1 MKSKIIILLLG
12 LGIFSSCNSWLDVE
26 PANQISKHKLYGDE
40 IGFQNALN
48 GVYIAASA
56 PSLYGKSLSWG
67 GVSAMA
73 QTYADA
79 NDYENWYMSQYQYY
93 DYSQTLAVVNGIW
106 EGLYNVIANCN
117 LLLEEIKDVPPSL
130 FVLDTITKNVITGEA
145 LAMRAFC
152 HLDLVRLYAP
162 APVKNSEA
170 KFIPYQEVYPSELTV
185 PLTTSETLD
194 KIIADLL
201 KAKDLVAYNDT
212 IYNKT
217 QMAYKMN
224 SIFQGQ
230 YSANGGNFFRKR
242 GFRFNYCAIIGLL
255 SRAYLYKGDIDN
267 ALYYSKHFYD
277 RFIQGN
283 KWFAFNSSTD
293 YTTSLANKQKK
304 HLQECMFAIY
314 RGTLLTEVESYY
326 SSNQDNLPVGD
337 VDNIFL
343 NDEDDY
349 RLSLIA
355 KEGTTYGNSVKYR
368 EVGNYQRDDVEGPAI
383 PILRMSEIYYTLI
396 ECYYAKGNKEEALRL
411 LKEFRSGKGCRRA
424 ITDIASV
431 NELQNIIINDA
442 RREYIGEAQLFYLY
456 KRLNR
461 NILYKDGE
469 IAPSEEK
476 MTFNVPDSQNM

>member
-1 MKSKIIILLLG
+1 M
-12 LGIFSSCNSWLDVE
+12 N
-26 PANQISKHKLYGDE
+26 
-40 IGFQNALN
+40 
-48 GVYIAASA
+48 
-56 PSLYGKSLSWG
+56 
-67 GVSAMA
+67 
-73 QTYADA
+73 
-79 NDYENWYMSQYQYY
+79 
-93 DYSQTLAVVNGIW
+93 
-106 EGLYNVIANCN
+106 
-117 LLLEEIKDVPPSL
+117 
-130 FVLDTITKNVITGEA
+130 
-145 LAMRAFC
+145 
-152 HLDLVRLYAP
+152 RLY
-162 APVKNSEA
+162 
-170 KFIPYQEVYPSELTV
+170 
-185 PLTTSETLD
+185 
-194 KIIADLL
+194 
-201 KAKDLVAYNDT
+201 
-212 IYNKT
+212 
-217 QMAYKMN
+217 
-224 SIFQGQ
+224 
-230 YSANGGNFFRKR
+230 
-242 GFRFNYCAIIGLL
+242 
-255 SRAYLYKGDIDN
+255 
-267 ALYYSKHFYD
+267 
-277 RFIQGN
+277 
-283 KWFAFNSSTD
+283 
-293 YTTSLANKQKK
+293 QKK
-304 HLQECMFAIY
+304 HLQECMFAVY

>member
-1 MKSKIIILLLG
+1 MR
-12 LGIFSSCNSWLDVE
+12 
-26 PANQISKHKLYGDE
+26 
-40 IGFQNALN
+40 
-48 GVYIAASA
+48 
-56 PSLYGKSLSWG
+56 
-67 GVSAMA
+67 
-73 QTYADA
+73 
-79 NDYENWYMSQYQYY
+79 YY
-93 DYSQTLAVVNGIW
+93 
-106 EGLYNVIANCN
+106 
-117 LLLEEIKDVPPSL
+117 
-130 FVLDTITKNVITGEA
+130 
-145 LAMRAFC
+145 R
-152 HLDLVRLYAP
+152 
-162 APVKNSEA
+162 
-170 KFIPYQEVYPSELTV
+170 
-185 PLTTSETLD
+185 
-194 KIIADLL
+194 
-201 KAKDLVAYNDT
+201 
-212 IYNKT
+212 
-217 QMAYKMN
+217 
-224 SIFQGQ
+224 
-230 YSANGGNFFRKR
+230 
-242 GFRFNYCAIIGLL
+242 LL

-304 HLQECMFAIY
+304 HLQECMFAVY

-442 RREYIGEAQLFYLY
+442 RREYIGEANFSTCT
-456 KRLNR
+456 N
-461 NILYKDGE
+461 
-469 IAPSEEK
+469 A
-476 MTFNVPDSQNM
+476 